1 MDDLTNDAKFLIT
14 TMYKQYV
21 ESRKDNVDKV
31 KATNFGNESDIKNN
45 LMPEWSTS
53 DVHETLAE
61 LHKAVFI
68 TTIFGD
74 NQFNFIKIS
83 TKAIS
88 QLEVSF
94 GDKVTTVIDYI
105 AKIKSAIPF
114 IYPYTRQSSDRKSSK
129 LGCHLGVILSSLLC
143 VVTMMMPTIELVG

>member
-21 ESRKDNVDKV
+21 ELRKNKVDKV
-31 KATNFGNESDIKNN
+31 KATNFGNEFDIKND
-45 LMPEWSTS
+45 LMPEWSTA

-61 LHKAVFI
+61 LYKNKFI
-68 TTIFGD
+68 TAIIGD
-74 NQFNFIKIS
+74 NQFTFINIS

-94 GDKVTTVIDYI
+94 GDKATAVIDYI

-114 IYPYTRQSSDRKSSK
+114 I
-129 LGCHLGVILSSLLC
+129 
-143 VVTMMMPTIELVG
+143 

>member
-21 ESRKDNVDKV
+21 ELRKDKVDKV

-61 LHKAVFI
+61 LHKAEFI
-68 TTIFGD
+68 TTISGN

-83 TKAIS
+83 PKAIS

-94 GDKVTTVIDYI
+94 GDKVTAVIDYI
-105 AKIKSAIPF
+105 AKVKSAIPF
-114 IYPYTRQSSDRKSSK
+114 I
-129 LGCHLGVILSSLLC
+129 
-143 VVTMMMPTIELVG
+143 

>member
-21 ESRKDNVDKV
+21 ELRKDKVDKV
-31 KATNFGNESDIKNN
+31 KATNFGSEITIKDN
-45 LMPEWSTS
+45 LMPEWSIS

-61 LHKAVFI
+61 LYKNEFI
-68 TTIFGD
+68 TAMFGD
-74 NQFNFIKIS
+74 NQFIIVKIS

-94 GDKVTTVIDYI
+94 GDRLNAVIEYI

-114 IYPYTRQSSDRKSSK
+114 I
-129 LGCHLGVILSSLLC
+129 
-143 VVTMMMPTIELVG
+143 